1 MKKATVNVYAEDV
14 VCIYANLDNFE
25 GGLAEWKDS
34 IYQLFRY
41 NMTFDFAHRIDV
53 REGRKNGV
61 YVYLVIRP
69 AFQESLMNTMDE
81 LGFKNPIVTHEE
93 IGAIECTDL
102 PENMM
107 FDFVE
112 VQY

>member
-14 VCIYANLDNFE
+14 VCIYANLDNFD
-25 GGLAEWKDS
+25 GGLTEWKDS

-53 REGRKNGV
+53 REGRENGV

-69 AFQESLMNTMDE
+69 AFQESLMNTMRVNARSSRSYRTLYNNLIRKDW
-81 LGFKNPIVTHEE
+81 
-93 IGAIECTDL
+93 
-102 PENMM
+102 MR
-107 FDFVE
+107 
-112 VQY
+112 